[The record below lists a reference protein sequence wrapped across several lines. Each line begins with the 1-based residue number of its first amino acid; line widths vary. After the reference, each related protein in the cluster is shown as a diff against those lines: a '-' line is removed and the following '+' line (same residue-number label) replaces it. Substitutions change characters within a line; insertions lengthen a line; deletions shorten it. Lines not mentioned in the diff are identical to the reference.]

1 MKKEQ
6 LPEYLVSALSGSA
19 LPIFLA
25 ACSKAAKQAKSTTL
39 QYVAGFSAL
48 TAAGYAKDKN
58 GKWVQ
63 GSGLTLKMDKIQKTV
78 DDKRQVFGFFSVVEV
93 NGSPVVDSQGDVIK
107 SEDIESAVYKYV
119 KHSRMGD
126 ERHDSRTKMVC
137 IESMYFSKEK
147 QQALG
152 IDLGC
157 VGWWGGFEVQD
168 SGTWAKIKSGEY
180 QGFSIGGVGRR
191 EQI

>member
-6 LPEYLVSALSGSA
+6 LPEYLVVALEGAA
-19 LPIFLA
+19 LPVFLQATDVA
-25 ACSKAAKQAKSTTL
+25 ARQGKSQAGQYAAAFAAL
-39 QYVAGFSAL
+39 QKAGFCKS
-48 TAAGYAKDKN
+48 N
-58 GKWVQ
+58 GKWKQ
-63 GSGLTLKMDKIQKTV
+63 DSGLVVKMQKAQRM
-78 DDKRQVFGFFSVVEV
+78 DEDKRQVFGFFSVVEL
-93 NGSPVVDSQGDVIK
+93 NGQPIVDSQGDIIK

-119 KHSRMGD
+119 KLSRMGD
-126 ERHDSRTKMVC
+126 ERHDSRAKMVC

-152 IDLGC
+152 IDLGY

-168 SGTWAKIKSGEY
+168 AGTWAKIKSGEY